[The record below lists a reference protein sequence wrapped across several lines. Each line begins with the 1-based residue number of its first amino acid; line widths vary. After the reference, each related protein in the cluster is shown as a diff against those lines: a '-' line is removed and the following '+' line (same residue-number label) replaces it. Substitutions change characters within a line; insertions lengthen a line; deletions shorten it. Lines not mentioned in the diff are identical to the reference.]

1 MRKTNETYTIRIS
14 SPLVRPG
21 LEITTQVSK
30 RYLVPTLNDLFDQ
43 VRDFNKQQAEKEDSP
58 KA

>member
-1 MRKTNETYTIRIS
+1 MRRTNETYTVKIT

-21 LEITTQVSK
+21 IEISTQVSK
-30 RYLVPTLNDLFDQ
+30 KYLIPTLNDLLDQ
-43 VRDFNKQQAEKEDSP
+43 IRDFNKQQAEKEDSH